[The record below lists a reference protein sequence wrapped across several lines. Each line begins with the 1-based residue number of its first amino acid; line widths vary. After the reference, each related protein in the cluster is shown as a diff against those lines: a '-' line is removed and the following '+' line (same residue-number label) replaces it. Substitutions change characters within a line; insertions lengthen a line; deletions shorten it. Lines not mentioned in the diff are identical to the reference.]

1 MTPEMVMTIGN
12 DALTTMIVLAMPA
25 LLVILAI
32 GLLIGIFQA
41 ATQINEQTLSFIPKL
56 VGLSVTMVVA
66 GPWMLKVIV
75 SYTQTLIV
83 NIPNLLR

>member
-1 MTPEMVMTIGN
+1 MTIGN
-12 DALTTMIVLAMPA
+12 DALTTMIVLAMPV

-32 GLLIGIFQA
+32 GLLIGVFQA

-56 VGLSVTMVVA
+56 IGLSVTMVVA

-75 SYTQTLIV
+75 SYTQSLIV

>member
-12 DALTTMIVLAMPA
+12 DALTTMIVLAMPV

-32 GLLIGIFQA
+32 GLLIGVFQA

-56 VGLSVTMVVA
+56 IGLSVTMVVA

-75 SYTQTLIV
+75 SYTQSLIV

>member
-1 MTPEMVMTIGN
+1 MVMTIGN
-12 DALTTMIVLAMPA
+12 DALTTMIVLAMPV

-32 GLLIGIFQA
+32 GLLVGVFQA

-56 VGLSVTMVVA
+56 IGLSATMVVA

-75 SYTQTLIV
+75 GYTQSLIV